1 MGLTQLDIIRKQI
14 ESAAKN
20 RIAGETAGLR
30 RKTSLIGEVSRLTGR
45 ANRTL
50 DQAAQQASG
59 RRRRRRGPAQEEVDP
74 PAPRPAEPEEQVL
87 PDGYVRRSPVQP
99 IYTPPDYW
107 RRLARRAA
115 GITAMVL
122 LALAVL
128 WVLLRYSVLSI

>member
-14 ESAAKN
+14 ESAARN

-45 ANRTL
+45 ANRAV
-50 DQAAQQASG
+50 DQALGRTG
-59 RRRRRRGPAQEEVDP
+59 RRRRQDDP
-74 PAPRPAEPEEQVL
+74 GDIPPGAPDTRQDAPEQIL

-99 IYTPPDYW
+99 LYTPPGYR
-107 RRLARRAA
+107 RRLLRRAA
-115 GITAMVL
+115 GIAVMVL